1 MRKKR
6 NAPKK
11 PTRTQALEERMSK
24 VERRLPEKKKNGFVE
39 HLKTLGTGMAIA
51 SVIYARKDPR
61 EALTIIKERLDDY
74 LS

>member
-1 MRKKR
+1 MKKKNTRKVS
-6 NAPKK
+6 
-11 PTRTQALEERMSK
+11 RTQALERRVAE
-24 VERRLPEKKKNGFVE
+24 VERRLPGKKKSGFVE